1 MPDTQARRLRRL
13 VRIQAILRQQKLAEA
28 ARLQHDLMAA
38 CSEIEWAASNLS
50 SADSVS
56 SRFADVWQKRLQRRQ
71 VDVVT
76 LKSDLQD
83 VRTDVL
89 VRGRIVDRLREMLLT
104 RRNARDRKMQET
116 QLLEIALASK
126 QDQGRQASA
135 SSRP

>member
-71 VDVVT
+71 ADVVT